1 MAGDAPANTGQAEAK
16 VVMVRPDGNA
26 TNGQASSDTD
36 GPSAKED
43 SSLRTTGPTEP
54 STYDS

>member
-36 GPSAKED
+36 GPSAKKD

-54 STYDS
+54 ST